1 MYEKNYT
8 KPVNRINNKR
18 DNFFEIT
25 MNNTLRFY
33 SILLVIVLGSL
44 STSLAQISGVILGQ
58 DTTRRPI
65 FTAVPFLS
73 IAPDARSAAMGD
85 VGAALSPDANSI
97 YWNAAKIPFS
107 EKQYGFSLSYTPW
120 LRNLVDDM
128 SIAFLSGYYKIDNR
142 QSFAGSLRYF
152 NLGSIEFT
160 TETGATIANFTPQE
174 FAFAGNYSRKLSDKI
189 GVGVTGRF
197 IYSNLTGAVIQDAR
211 PGVTG
216 AADVSFFYTN
226 DKFQFSGRPSV
237 LSFGAVISNIGA
249 KISYGD
255 ANQQDFIPTNL
266 RVGTA
271 LTTSLDPQERNKL
284 TIGLDF
290 NKLLSPTPPLVN
302 SQGQILSGQDP
313 RERTLLSGIFGSFTD
328 APNGF
333 SEELQEIMIATG
345 LEYKYLNMEG
355 QDVFAARAGYFYEAK
370 NKGNRRYFTIGVGIN
385 YKKIGFDVAY
395 LIPQGQQQ
403 GNPLA
408 ETLRF
413 TVSLNIEKAKE
424 RVFEG
429 S

>member
-1 MYEKNYT
+1 M
-8 KPVNRINNKR
+8 
-18 DNFFEIT
+18 
-25 MNNTLRFY
+25 
-33 SILLVIVLGSL
+33 LLLGSL
-44 STSLAQISGVILGQ
+44 SASMAQTSSIILGQ

-65 FTAVPFLS
+65 FTAVPFLA

-107 EKQYGFSLSYTPW
+107 EKDYGFSFSYTPW

-128 SIAFLSGYYKIDNR
+128 FIAFLSGYYKIDEQ

-160 TETGATIANFTPQE
+160 TQTGATIANFTPQE
-174 FAFAGNYSRKLSDKI
+174 FAFTANYSRKLSDKM
-189 GVGVTGRF
+189 GVGVAGRF

-211 PGVTG
+211 PGITG
-216 AADVSFFYTN
+216 SADVSFFYTD
-226 DKFQFSGRPSV
+226 DKFQFLGKPAV
-237 LSFGAVISNIGA
+237 LSFGAIISNIGA
-249 KISYGD
+249 KISYAD

-266 RVGTA
+266 RLGTA
-271 LTTSLDPQERNKL
+271 LTTSLDPQERNKI

-290 NKLLSPTPPLVN
+290 NKLLVPSPPLVN
-302 SQGQILSGQDP
+302 SQGQIVSGQDP
-313 RERTLLSGIFGSFTD
+313 RERTLLSGVFGSFTD
-328 APNGF
+328 APDGF
-333 SEELQEIMIATG
+333 SEELQEFMIATG

-355 QDVFAARAGYFYEAK
+355 QDVFAARAGYFYEAA
-370 NKGNRRYFTIGVGIN
+370 NKGDRKYFTIGVGIN
-385 YKKIGFDVAY
+385 YKKVGFDVAY
-395 LIPQGQQQ
+395 LIPQSQQQ

-413 TVSLNIEKAKE
+413 TLSLNIEKAKE
-424 RVFEG
+424 RVFQG